1 MTRREDRDRSDDRDH
16 IDDRLRQAQ
25 LLVSDFEFDDAES
38 AAMLSRIARRALNR
52 ATDAMDECARR
63 VKAEAPGRPR
73 PEPVPATP
81 PVYKRAAMTLAELS
95 CRVVRDPDTVE
106 AMAQLVNE
114 RSRIEPAGALTFA
127 CLLYL
132 SDRSEGAQ
140 FWWQFAAGAGV
151 ATAAYCLYLHHTQY
165 SEDDMARFWYRQAV
179 TLHHHTGSDLYPRI
193 DTRPPTPLTGI
204 CYAPRAVVTAIT
216 AVTSLWPGDRDAACA
231 TGGVFSWA
239 LDHFRLADA
248 VCRLEADTDEDYGL
262 VPRPD
267 PALAIELEEHM
278 EHAP

>member
-1 MTRREDRDRSDDRDH
+1 MTHREDRDHINDLLPHAQVLLPGLDFDTSD
-16 IDDRLRQAQ
+16 
-25 LLVSDFEFDDAES
+25 SE
-38 AAMLSRIARRALNR
+38 AMLGRITRRALTR
-52 ATDAMDECARR
+52 ATDAMDECARL
-63 VKAEAPGRPR
+63 VKAQAPARPR
-73 PEPVPATP
+73 PGPAPAGP
-81 PVYKRAAMTLAELS
+81 PVYRRAAMSLQALS
-95 CRVVRDPDTVE
+95 SRVVRDPDTVE

-165 SEDDMARFWYRQAV
+165 SEDDMARFWYRQALS
-179 TLHHHTGSDLYPRI
+179 LHHYIGGDLYPRI
-193 DTRPPTPLTGI
+193 DTEPPTPLTGNS
-204 CYAPRAVVTAIT
+204 YTPRAIAGAIT
-216 AVTSLWPGDRDAACA
+216 AIAPPQPDERTDEPACGI
-231 TGGVFSWA
+231 GGVLSWA
-239 LDHFRLADA
+239 LDHFKIADA

-267 PALAIELEEHM
+267 PALAVELEEHM
-278 EHAP
+278 AHAP

>member
-1 MTRREDRDRSDDRDH
+1 MIRREDHTDN
-16 IDDRLRQAQ
+16 
-25 LLVSDFEFDDAES
+25 LLQHARVTGLDFSDAES
-38 AAMLSRIARRALNR
+38 DAMLSRIARRAALSQ

-63 VKAEAPGRPR
+63 VKAEAGRSR
-73 PEPVPATP
+73 PEPIASNP
-81 PVYKRAAMTLAELS
+81 PVYRRAAMNLAELS

-114 RSRIEPAGALTFA
+114 RSRIEPAGALTFV

-165 SEDDMARFWYRQAV
+165 SEDDMARFWYRQAL

-193 DTRPPTPLTGI
+193 YTQPPTPLTES
-204 CYAPRAVVTAIT
+204 CSPPRAVAATMV
-216 AVTSLWPGDRDAACA
+216 AVTQQSPGDCVDDPARA
-231 TGGVFSWA
+231 TVGVLSWA
-239 LDHFRLADA
+239 LDHFKIADA

-267 PALAIELEEHM
+267 PALAVELEEHM

>member
-1 MTRREDRDRSDDRDH
+1 MTRREDRDH
-16 IDDRLRQAQ
+16 IDNLLHHAQ
-25 LLVSDFEFDDAES
+25 VPGFAFDAAES
-38 AAMLSRIARRALNR
+38 DAMLGRIARRALSR
-52 ATDAMDECARR
+52 ATDAMDECARL
-63 VKAEAPGRPR
+63 VKAEAPGRQR
-73 PEPVPATP
+73 PEPVPANP
-81 PVYKRAAMTLAELS
+81 PVYRRAAMNLAELS

-165 SEDDMARFWYRQAV
+165 SEDDMARFWYRQAL

-193 DTRPPTPLTGI
+193 DTEPPTPLSGS
-204 CYAPRAVVTAIT
+204 CYTPRAVVAAI
-216 AVTSLWPGDRDAACA
+216 AAIAPLRPEDRGEDPACG
-231 TGGVFSWA
+231 TGGVLSWA
-239 LDHFRLADA
+239 LDHFKLADA
-248 VCRLEADTDEDYGL
+248 VCRLEADTDEDYGD

-267 PALAIELEEHM
+267 PALAVELEEHM
-278 EHAP
+278 EHAR

>member
-1 MTRREDRDRSDDRDH
+1 MIRREDH
-16 IDDRLRQAQ
+16 TNNLLQHAQ
-25 LLVSDFEFDDAES
+25 VPGFDFDDADS
-38 AAMLSRIARRALNR
+38 DAMLSRIARRAALSR

-63 VKAEAPGRPR
+63 FKAEAPSPPR
-73 PEPVPATP
+73 PEPVHSNP
-81 PVYKRAAMTLAELS
+81 PVYRRAATNLVELS

-165 SEDDMARFWYRQAV
+165 SEDDMARFWYREALA
-179 TLHHHTGSDLYPRI
+179 LHHHTGSDLYPRI
-193 DTRPPTPLTGI
+193 DTEPPTPLTEGCTPSHAVAAAI
-204 CYAPRAVVTAIT
+204 AAIAPLRH
-216 AVTSLWPGDRDAACA
+216 GDRVDDPACA
-231 TGGVFSWA
+231 TSGVLSWA
-239 LDHFRLADA
+239 LDHFKIADA